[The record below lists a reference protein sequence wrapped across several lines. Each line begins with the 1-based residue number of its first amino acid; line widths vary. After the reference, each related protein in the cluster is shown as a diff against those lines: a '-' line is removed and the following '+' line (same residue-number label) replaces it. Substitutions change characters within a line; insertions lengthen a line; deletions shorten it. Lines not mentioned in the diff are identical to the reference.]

1 MSDAIQ
7 LSDVERA
14 SVLRHREVWA
24 EENAALIKF
33 GRQYDVPDGTGY
45 AWQKQEAELTR
56 MACQSAFAT
65 GDGTWHAILHE
76 EVAEAFAE
84 SDPARLRAELIQVAA
99 VALRWIDAI
108 DSRDQT

>member
-1 MSDAIQ
+1 MSRIEAIQ
-7 LSDVERA
+7 AE
-14 SVLRHREVWA
+14 VLA
-24 EENAALIKF
+24 EIQHAWTKF
-33 GRQYDVPDGTGY
+33 GNQFDVPNGTGY
-45 AWQKQEAELTR
+45 AWQKHEAELSR
-56 MACQSAFAT
+56 MACQSAFST

>member
-1 MSDAIQ
+1 MELSDA
-7 LSDVERA
+7 ERA

-33 GRQYDVPDGTGY
+33 GRQYDIPDGTRVSDFDVWVRDDVR
-45 AWQKQEAELTR
+45 AICRRA
-56 MACQSAFAT
+56 AD
-65 GDGTWHAILHE
+65 DGTVTWRHVLDE
-76 EVAEAFAE
+76 EVCEAFAE

-108 DSRDQT
+108 DSRDRS